1 MKKLLI
7 VIIAVLAA
15 ALGAFFYQYHLSS
28 QQPEHALLYPQA
40 RALKPFSLNDHNGN
54 TFANDQLQGKWTLMF
69 FGYTSCPDI
78 CPVTLQE
85 LNYVYDDM
93 QKLTNNNMQ
102 IAMVTADPKRD
113 TQVTLNSYIR
123 YFNDDFIA
131 LRAGHEVLFPFAR
144 NLGLMY
150 AITEDTSD
158 EYYLVNHSGSI
169 VLTNPNGQIHAI
181 FKPVQQ
187 SPSSIPSIN
196 AEILFSDFEKIYHL
210 SDF

>member
-7 VIIAVLAA
+7 IIAALLAA
-15 ALGAFFYQYHLSS
+15 TLGALVYQQYINS
-28 QQPEHALLYPQA
+28 QQPEHALLYPKA
-40 RALKPFSLNDHNGN
+40 RPLKPFVLNDHNGDN
-54 TFANDQLQGKWTLMF
+54 FANEQLQGKWTLMF

-85 LNYVYDDM
+85 LNYIYPEL
-93 QKLTNNNMQ
+93 QQLTNNNVQ

-113 TQVTLNSYIR
+113 TQVKLNSYIR
-123 YFNDDFIA
+123 YFNEDFFA

-187 SPSSIPSIN
+187 TPSSIPSIN
-196 AEILFSDFEKIYHL
+196 AEILL
-210 SDF
+210 SDFKKIYRLSDF